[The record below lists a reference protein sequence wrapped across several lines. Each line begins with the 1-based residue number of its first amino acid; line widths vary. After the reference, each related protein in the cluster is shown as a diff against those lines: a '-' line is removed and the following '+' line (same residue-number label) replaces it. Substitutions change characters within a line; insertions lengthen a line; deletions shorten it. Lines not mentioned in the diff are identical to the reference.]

1 LANRC
6 CCYSFSLAVE
16 VALYF
21 VVLLFS
27 VEENTKINLGKGQ
40 TPKLFLPPPKCLL
53 PKFIFFR
60 VIISPVNV
68 IFSIVLLSSVQI
80 GILIIGRY
88 SKEELMDKT
97 ANLNLILKIQEKAKN
112 EIRNGDFEMAKFLL
126 LKAEELLISLSL

>member
-1 LANRC
+1 
-6 CCYSFSLAVE
+6 
-16 VALYF
+16 
-21 VVLLFS
+21 
-27 VEENTKINLGKGQ
+27 
-40 TPKLFLPPPKCLL
+40 
-53 PKFIFFR
+53 
-60 VIISPVNV
+60 
-68 IFSIVLLSSVQI
+68 VLLSSVQI